1 MKKLMFAA
9 ALGAGLTAL
18 AANVDTTISTATTL
32 TEKQTDQSATLW
44 SPLHVNADLTVDG
57 GKLYLPYGAKLYLP
71 DAADATATLLVTNS
85 GQIEFYWPVA
95 QHASAIYVGRNG
107 GHGRL
112 VCSGNGS
119 VRLNH
124 VQVEANATADESGY
138 VDFLEV
144 GPTGNTV
151 YLTDIV
157 VNGTT
162 PARVVFKGA
171 GRIGPVQNMTASDAQ
186 QLFKPSAS
194 SRLVLW
200 ADEGSSVWAYLD
212 NGQSNG
218 QSALYMNSGDG
229 VVETAGP
236 GSFVASSSGA
246 ITEGCALYLN
256 GGPDKVA
263 WNHAGDTVISNGVTA
278 VLTVDDALP
287 CGPQTGGVVLTDDPW
302 QRSGRL
308 DLAGHVAGVNSLRG
322 QGDLTKYGGGVTNSS
337 ETAAVLEFGRGGLDG
352 TCAISNVSANVTFR
366 KVGTGTLVVRDTRV
380 DVLEV
385 TDGICRIGE
394 NVKVGR
400 VRVTGGYLEVEEGVT
415 LDCDDVSY
423 SGSGAARR
431 ATAGDAAISGAANV
445 AEPLHVAA
453 GTLKIYDSDRD
464 SKFWR
469 LVIRGVH
476 TGTYAHDVYE
486 TGTSTKSGETQNIYA
501 ALQRIH
507 LFGYENAAPDDGKR
521 LNANLA
527 EAAVG
532 TAALEPG
539 QIASAKPYLTGKYD
553 YGNVAM
559 TSVGAAQATAGN
571 GYWEKNVAWNNAL
584 PQTGDPSTWETLTMR
599 LADGTAP
606 VASFAYVTS
615 CYNPPA
621 GNPKAIN
628 VECSADGIEWVVK
641 YANDS
646 LHNRHYAHPAFYRD
660 NENVTSLTN
669 NPHGAFNACPSV
681 EVSAGATL
689 DVSGLPRENVSFKG
703 LSIDLD
709 RGAGTI
715 TYFAPAADGGAHL
728 RTTNAVAA
736 GVFAKG
742 PSFTEV
748 GGNAKNLKN
757 WKVYVN
763 GVHDSRWVLSLTDD
777 GQLSLAERQGL
788 ILVIR

>member
-1 MKKLMFAA
+1 
-9 ALGAGLTAL
+9 
-18 AANVDTTISTATTL
+18 
-32 TEKQTDQSATLW
+32 
-44 SPLHVNADLTVDG
+44 
-57 GKLYLPYGAKLYLP
+57 
-71 DAADATATLLVTNS
+71 
-85 GQIEFYWPVA
+85 
-95 QHASAIYVGRNG
+95 
-107 GHGRL
+107 
-112 VCSGNGS
+112 
-119 VRLNH
+119 
-124 VQVEANATADESGY
+124 
-138 VDFLEV
+138 
-144 GPTGNTV
+144 
-151 YLTDIV
+151 
-157 VNGTT
+157 
-162 PARVVFKGA
+162 
-171 GRIGPVQNMTASDAQ
+171 MTASDAQ

-200 ADEGSSVWAYLD
+200 ADEGSSIWAYLN

-263 WNHAGDTVISNGVTA
+263 WNHAGDTVISNGVTV

-337 ETAAVLEFGRGGLDG
+337 ETAAVLEF
-352 TCAISNVSANVTFR
+352 
-366 KVGTGTLVVRDTRV
+366 VRDTRV

-431 ATAGDAAISGAANV
+431 ATAGDAAISGAASV

-469 LVIRGVH
+469 FVIRGVH

-507 LFGYENAAPDDGKR
+507 LFGYENAAPADGQR

-532 TAALEPG
+532 TAATALEPG
-539 QIASAKPYLTGKYD
+539 QIASAKPYLAGKYD
-553 YGNVAM
+553 YGVEL
-559 TSVGAAQATAGN
+559 TSVGAAQATAGT
-571 GYWEKNVAWNNAL
+571 GDWGKNIAWNNAL
-584 PQTGDPSTWETLTMR
+584 PQTDDPSTWETLTMR

-641 YANDS
+641 YASDS

-689 DVSGLPRENVSFKG
+689 DVSGLPRENVSFNG

-715 TYFAPAADGGAHL
+715 TYFAPAADGGAYL

-748 GGNAKNLKN
+748 GGNAKNLKK

-763 GVHDSRWVLSLTDD
+763 GVHDSRWVLSLTAD